1 MKKSLLAIAGLTVL
15 TTVNAQT
22 TITTADLPALF
33 TVIHQTRD
41 TTMTQSPGGSGIAQ
55 TYNFTALLNQQEDST
70 TFTNPMWTPFGS
82 SFPQATMALM
92 INQGDAYLYAST
104 TPTELLIHGQAA
116 DPLGNGMIAITFTNP
131 ETQMTFPAA
140 YGGGF
145 ADTAGGVTQFYLGVD
160 PGIGFTV
167 DSVRIHT
174 NVVKYSDYDAW
185 GSAQTP
191 LGTYNVLRQ
200 NTWRRQIDTID
211 IYAMGQWAPNFFS
224 QSDSTRT
231 YSYWTNGIGSPV
243 VELTDQDD
251 LGSITD
257 CRWIPVAPAV
267 TGITDFGTAPVIN
280 AYPNPATDE
289 IAFSTPEGKGSIEL
303 IDVTG
308 RVVKTVVINS
318 DITRMDVS
326 DLAAGSYTWRVIGTN
341 TQVGKLQIA
350 R

>member
-15 TTVNAQT
+15 TAVNAQT
-22 TITTADLPALF
+22 TITTADLPALL

-55 TYNFTALLNQQEDST
+55 TYNFTALLDQEEDST

-82 SFPQATMALM
+82 AFPQANMALM
-92 INQGDAYLYAST
+92 INQGDAYLYAENT
-104 TPTELLIHGQAA
+104 GTELLIHGQAA
-116 DPLGNGMIAITFTNP
+116 DPLGTGTIAILFTNP
-131 ETQMTFPAA
+131 ETQVTFPAA

-145 ADTAGGVTQFYLGVD
+145 ADTAGGVTQFYLGID

-167 DSVRIHT
+167 DSVRIHS
-174 NVVKYSDYDAW
+174 NIVKYSDYDAW

-211 IYAMGQWAPNFFS
+211 IFAFGQWAPNFFS
-224 QSDSTRT
+224 QADSTRT
-231 YSYWTNGIGSPV
+231 YSYWTNGIGSPI

-251 LGSITD
+251 LGQITD
-257 CRWIPVAPAV
+257 CRWIKTNPTV
-267 TGITDFGTAPVIN
+267 TGIPSTENAPVIN
-280 AYPNPATDE
+280 AYPNPATDA
-289 IAFSTPEGKGSIEL
+289 IAFSTPEGKGSVEL

-308 RVVKTVVINS
+308 RVVKTAVINS
-318 DITRMDVS
+318 DVTRIDVS

-341 TQVGKLQIA
+341 MQVGQLQIA

>member
-1 MKKSLLAIAGLTVL
+1 MKKSLLAIAGLSVL
-15 TTVNAQT
+15 ATVNAQT
-22 TITTADLPALF
+22 TITTADLPALL

-55 TYNFTALLNQQEDST
+55 TYNFTALLDQQEDST
-70 TFTNPMWTPFGS
+70 TFTNPMWTPYGAA
-82 SFPQATMALM
+82 FPQANMALM
-92 INQGDAYLYAST
+92 INQGDAYLYAENT
-104 TPTELLIHGQAA
+104 GTELLIHGQAA
-116 DPLGNGMIAITFTNP
+116 DPLGSGTIAITFTNP

-145 ADTAGGVTQFYLGVD
+145 ADTAGGVTQFYLGID

-167 DSVRIHT
+167 DSVRIHS
-174 NVVKYSDYDAW
+174 NIVKYSDYDAW

-211 IYAMGQWAPNFFS
+211 IYAFGQWAPNFFS
-224 QSDSTRT
+224 QMDSTRT
-231 YSYWTNGIGSPV
+231 YSYWTNGIGSPI

-251 LGSITD
+251 LGQITD
-257 CRWIPVAPAV
+257 CRWVLTAPTV
-267 TGITDFGTAPVIN
+267 TGIPSNDNAAVIN
-280 AYPNPATDE
+280 AYPNPATDA
-289 IAFSTPEGKGSIEL
+289 IAFSTPEGKGSVEL

-308 RVVKTVVINS
+308 RVVKTAVINS

-326 DLAAGSYTWRVIGTN
+326 DLAAGSYTWRVIGNN
-341 TQVGKLQIA
+341 TQVGQLQIA

>member
-1 MKKSLLAIAGLTVL
+1 MKKSLLAIAGLSVL
-15 TTVNAQT
+15 TSVSAQT

-55 TYNFTALLNQQEDST
+55 TYNFTALLDQQEDST

-82 SFPQATMALM
+82 SFPQSNMALM
-92 INQGDAYLYAST
+92 INQGDAYVYAENT
-104 TPTELLIHGQAA
+104 GTELLIHGQAA
-116 DPLGNGMIAITFTNP
+116 DLGTGLIAITFTNP
-131 ETQMTFPAA
+131 ETQTIFPAA
-140 YGGGF
+140 YGADF
-145 ADTAGGVTQFYLGVD
+145 ADTAGGITQFYLGVD
-160 PGIGFTV
+160 PGIGFLV
-167 DSVRIHT
+167 DSVRVHT

-211 IYAMGQWAPNFFS
+211 IYAFGQWAPNFFS

-231 YSYWTNGIGSPV
+231 YSYWTNGIGSPI

-257 CRWIPVAPAV
+257 CRWVLSAPAV
-267 TGITDFGTAPVIN
+267 TGIPSNDNSASVN
-280 AYPNPATDE
+280 AYPNPATDA
-289 IAFSTPEGKGSIEL
+289 IAFSTPEGKGAVEL

-308 RVVKTVVINS
+308 RVVKSVVINS

-326 DLAAGSYTWRVIGTN
+326 DLAAGSYTWRVIGSN
-341 TQVGKLQIA
+341 TQVGKFQIA